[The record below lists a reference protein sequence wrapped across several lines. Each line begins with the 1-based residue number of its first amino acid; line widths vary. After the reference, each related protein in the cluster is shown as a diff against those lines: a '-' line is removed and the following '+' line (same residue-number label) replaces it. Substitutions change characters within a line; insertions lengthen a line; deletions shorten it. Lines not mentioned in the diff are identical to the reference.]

1 MRSLSG
7 PSQFTLPPSRTRLS
21 QLLAV
26 LVGGASCGVM
36 AGAAGADK
44 VIFNESFLPVDSRA
58 LDLKRYEKGNPVP
71 TGTYRADVSINGVL
85 SNRQDIRI
93 VSESDGTNPI
103 ICFDRRLIQ
112 LVGIDFE
119 RVQQQ
124 QMQALD
130 EGQCLPLAAVV
141 EGAYASFDVNTQMM
155 DITVPQ
161 VAMRR
166 DARGYVSPELW
177 DQGVSAG
184 VLSYNFNTSQ
194 THNEVGGT
202 YRSAYM
208 GLNGGVNLGAWRF
221 RHNGSMSWNT
231 GTSRRYD
238 AVNSYAQRDITSLRS
253 QLTVGDANTTGEIF
267 DTIGYRG
274 VSLATDDRMLPQSLR
289 GYAPVVRGIA
299 RTNARVVIRQN
310 GNLLLETN
318 VSPGEFAIN
327 DLYATGYG
335 GDIEVTIFEADG
347 EERSFLVPFASVA
360 QLLRPGTSRFSLT
373 AGETRDHYIDS
384 QASLFQATYQRGF
397 SNWLTAYTGGQA
409 SDDYRAILLGAAV
422 GTPFGA
428 FALDVTSADTQLRS
442 GDLHGQSARFS
453 YSKNLISTGSN
464 FTLAAYRFSSSGYL
478 GLGRALQLS
487 AAEQAGRDTTLF
499 LRPRSRISLS
509 ASQSLGR
516 FGQLYVSGFSQDYWD
531 IDGSDVQ
538 YQLSYNKQFRRVSFG
553 LSANRSR
560 FGQGKLQD
568 SVLMTL
574 TVPLN
579 FGDAMGRPQ
588 LTTRVNRNDEGRYA
602 EQVTLSGTAGSDRQ
616 ISYGFSANHDNQTGD
631 SNTTIG
637 ANGQYTGSSAV
648 VGGSLSHGSN
658 YDSISAN
665 INGSIVAL
673 GAGITLSPYSGDT
686 IAVVSA
692 PGAAGAK
699 VGSYPGLRL
708 DGSGMAVVPY
718 LRPYEMNEVS
728 IDPAGSNEGVEFDE
742 TSKQIAPRAGSVQ
755 LVTFGVRVGDAFRAR
770 VTLPDGSPLPFG
782 AEVKDS
788 QGRSVGM
795 VGQGGQVYARVAVG
809 EQALFAQLAGRK
821 SCSISLPLLKEVPA
835 TGISSPA
842 VCTPIEVQGSEH
854 P

>member
-1 MRSLSG
+1 MMGS
-7 PSQFTLPPSRTRLS
+7 
-21 QLLAV
+21 AV
-26 LVGGASCGVM
+26 
-36 AGAAGADK
+36 GADK
-44 VIFNESFLPVDSRA
+44 VLFNESFLPADSRA

-85 SNRQDIRI
+85 SNRQDVRV

-103 ICFDRRLIQ
+103 VCFDRKLIQ
-112 LVGIDFE
+112 LVGIDIE
-119 RVQQQ
+119 RVQPQ

-130 EGQCLPLAAVV
+130 EGHCLPLADVV
-141 EGAYASFDVNTQMM
+141 EGAHASFDVNSQTI
-155 DITVPQ
+155 DINVPQ
-161 VAMRR
+161 VALRR

-184 VLSYNFNTSQ
+184 VLSYNVNTSQ

-208 GLNGGVNLGAWRF
+208 GLNGGVNVGAWRL
-221 RHNGSMSWNT
+221 RHNGSMRWQT
-231 GTSRRYD
+231 GSSRRYD

-253 QLTVGDANTTGEIF
+253 QLTLGDANTTGEIF

-299 RTNARVVIRQN
+299 RTNARVVVRQN

-318 VSPGEFAIN
+318 VSPGEFAIS

-335 GDIEVTIFEADG
+335 GDIDVTIFEADG

-373 AGETRDHYIDS
+373 AGKTRDQYIDA
-384 QASLFQATYQRGF
+384 QANLFQGTYQRGF
-397 SNWLTAYTGGQA
+397 NNWLTAYTGGQA

-428 FALDVTSADTQLRS
+428 FALDVTSADTQLRN
-442 GDLHGQSARFS
+442 GDLHGQSARLS

-478 GLGRALQLS
+478 GLDRALQLS

-499 LRPRSRISLS
+499 LRPRSRLSLS

-531 IDGSDVQ
+531 VEGSDVQ
-538 YQLSYNKQFRRVSFG
+538 YQLSYSRQFSRVSFG

-616 ISYGFSANHDNQTGD
+616 ISYGLSANHDNQT
-631 SNTTIG
+631 SENNTTIG

-648 VGGSLSHGSN
+648 VGGSLSHGST

-665 INGSIVAL
+665 LSGSIVAL
-673 GAGITLSPYSGDT
+673 GTGITLSPYAGDT

-708 DGSGMAVVPY
+708 DDSGMAVVPY
-718 LRPYEMNEVS
+718 LRPYEMNEIS
-728 IDPAGSNEGVEFDE
+728 IDPSGSDEGVEFDE
-742 TSKQIAPRAGSVQ
+742 TSKQVAPRAGSVQ
-755 LVTFGVRVGDAFRAR
+755 LVTFGVRAGEAFRAR

-782 AEVKDS
+782 ADVTDS

-795 VGQGGQVYARVAVG
+795 VGQGGQVYARIAVG
-809 EQALFAQLAGRK
+809 EQTLFAQVVGPQR
-821 SCSISLPLLKEVPA
+821 CSIALPASTSAPA
-835 TGISSPA
+835 TGTSSPAA
-842 VCTPIEVQGSEH
+842 VCTPIEAQHSEQ